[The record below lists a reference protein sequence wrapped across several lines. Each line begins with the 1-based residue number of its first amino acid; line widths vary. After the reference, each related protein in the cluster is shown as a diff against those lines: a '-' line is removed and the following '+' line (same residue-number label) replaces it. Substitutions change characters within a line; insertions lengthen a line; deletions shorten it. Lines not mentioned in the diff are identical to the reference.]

1 MNEQNG
7 ETRAPIILVIDDED
21 GMRQMLCQTLEDEG
35 FEVLSASDGQV
46 GLTLM
51 QTMPADVV
59 ITDII
64 MPGLGGNE
72 AIFTLRR
79 EFPDARII
87 AMSGGGR
94 KGEMSFLKMAEKQG
108 ADGTIAKPFDLDE
121 FVELVRDV
129 LARGPRAA
137 DRD

>member
-1 MNEQNG
+1 MNDQNG
-7 ETRAPIILVIDDED
+7 ESKEPVVLVIDDEE
-21 GMRQMLCQTLEDEG
+21 GIRQMLCQALEDEG
-35 FEVLSASDGQV
+35 FEGVAASNGV
-46 GLTLM
+46 AGLMLM
-51 QTMPADVV
+51 ETNPADVV

-72 AIFTLRR
+72 MIFTLRR

-94 KGEMSFLKMAEKQG
+94 KGEMSFLKIAKKQG
-108 ADGTIAKPFDLDE
+108 VDGIIAKPFDLDE
-121 FVELVRDV
+121 LVELVRDV

>member
-1 MNEQNG
+1 MGVAEG
-7 ETRAPIILVIDDED
+7 KTMTHKILLVDDEP
-21 GMRQMLCQTLEDEG
+21 LIIAELSEALTDEG
-35 FEVLSASDGQV
+35 FEVLTASDGV
-46 GLTLM
+46 AGLM
-51 QTMPADVV
+51 FMETMPVDLV

-64 MPGLGGNE
+64 MPELGGNE

-79 EFPDARII
+79 DFPDVRII

-108 ADGTIAKPFDLDE
+108 ADGIIEKPFDPDKL
-121 FVELVRDV
+121 VKLVRDV
-129 LARGPRAA
+129 LARGPRAV

>member
-7 ETRAPIILVIDDED
+7 ETRAPIVLVIDDEG
-21 GMRQMLCQTLEDEG
+21 GMRKVLCQTLEDEG
-35 FEVLSASDGQV
+35 FDVLSASDGLA
-46 GLTLM
+46 GLMLM
-51 QTMPADVV
+51 KTMPADVV

-64 MPGLGGNE
+64 MPEMGGNE

-79 EFPDARII
+79 EFPEARII

-94 KGEMSFLKMAEKQG
+94 KGDMSFLKMAKKQG
-108 ADGTIAKPFDLDE
+108 ADGIIAKPFDLDE

>member
-1 MNEQNG
+1 MGAAEG
-7 ETRAPIILVIDDED
+7 KTMTHKILLIDDEP
-21 GMRQMLCQTLEDEG
+21 LIIAELSEALTDEG
-35 FEVLSASDGQV
+35 FEVLTASDGV
-46 GLTLM
+46 AGLM
-51 QTMPADVV
+51 FMETMPVDLV

-79 EFPDARII
+79 EFPEVRII

-94 KGEMSFLKMAEKQG
+94 KSEMSFLKMAEKQG
-108 ADGTIAKPFDLDE
+108 ADGIIEKPFNPDKLI
-121 FVELVRDV
+121 ELVRDV

>member
-1 MNEQNG
+1 MNDQNG
-7 ETRAPIILVIDDED
+7 ESKAPVVLVIDDEG
-21 GMRQMLCQTLEDEG
+21 GMRKVLCQMLEDEG
-35 FEVLSASDGQV
+35 FEVLTASDGV
-46 GLTLM
+46 AGLMLM
-51 QTMPADVV
+51 ETNPADVV

-108 ADGTIAKPFDLDE
+108 ADGIIEKPFDLDALL
-121 FVELVRDV
+121 ELVRDV

-137 DRD
+137 ERD

>member
-1 MNEQNG
+1 MNDKIE
-7 ETRAPIILVIDDED
+7 ESKAPVVLVIDDED
-21 GMRQMLCQTLEDEG
+21 GMRQMLCQALEDEG
-35 FEVLSASDGQV
+35 FEVMAASDGQA
-46 GLTLM
+46 GLMFMETK
-51 QTMPADVV
+51 PADVV

-72 AIFTLRR
+72 AIFTFRR

-94 KGEMSFLKMAEKQG
+94 KGEMSFLKIAEKQG
-108 ADGTIAKPFDLDE
+108 ADGIIAKPFDLDE
-121 FVELVRDV
+121 FVDLVRDV

-137 DRD
+137 DGD